1 MTKFGIDIGHNC
13 PPDTGAVGI
22 KKEDELT
29 MAVGTR
35 LIKKLEAAGHEVVN
49 CTPKSAASVPESLQK
64 RVNIANEEAVDKFV
78 SIHFNFFNGDANGTG
93 VFGISDEAQ
102 VIAKTVLDEIVK
114 LGFKN
119 RGVNSANY
127 FVLKHTT
134 MPAILIE
141 CCFCDSMRD
150 MGIFDVEE
158 MADAIAKG
166 LGITPTDPDRDYTL
180 KVTVPTVLK
189 PSTEQA
195 SDIEREHPGSCID
208 IGLGNYDIKDL
219 LASEEGH
226 YHIKWKDA
234 SQGSREDHFVFAGH
248 AKVVEV

>member
-35 LIKKLEAAGHEVVN
+35 LIKKLEAAGHQVIN
-49 CTPKSAASVPESLQK
+49 CTPRSASSVRESLQK
-64 RVNIANEEAVDKFV
+64 RVDTANNAGVDVFV
-78 SIHFNFFNGDANGTG
+78 SIHFNSFNGNANGTEI
-93 VFGISDEAQ
+93 FGMGNESQ
-102 VIAKTVLDEIVK
+102 QIARKVLAEIVK
-114 LGFKN
+114 LGFKDK
-119 RGVNSANY
+119 GVKTANF
-127 FVLKHTT
+127 FVLKHTQ
-134 MPAILIE
+134 MPAILVE

-195 SDIEREHPGSCID
+195 VDIEREHPGSCID
-208 IGLGNYDIKDL
+208 IGLGNYQIEDL
-219 LASEEGH
+219 LGSEEGH

-234 SQGSREDHFVFAGH
+234 SQGSREAHFVFAGH